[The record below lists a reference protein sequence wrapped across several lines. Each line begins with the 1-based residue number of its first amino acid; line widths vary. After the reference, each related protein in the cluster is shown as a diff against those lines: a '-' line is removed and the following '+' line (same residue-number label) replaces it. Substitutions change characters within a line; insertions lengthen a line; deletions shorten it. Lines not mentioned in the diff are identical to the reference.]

1 MQFRFKDGIEKQFMA
16 LQKGFHELIPSHL
29 LKDFDER
36 ELELLVSGLGK
47 VDVDDWRSNTRL
59 KNCTPDSSIIRWF
72 WKVSHWS
79 SLHYITIT
87 SPLHH
92 PSGSGVV

>member
-16 LQKGFHELIPSHL
+16 LQKGFHELIPPHL

-47 VDVDDWRSNTRL
+47 VDVEDWRTNTRL
-59 KNCTPDSSIIRWF
+59 KNCTPDTSTIKWF
-72 WKVSHWS
+72 WKVRHFSTLTVLYS
-79 SLHYITIT
+79 SPNLCC
-87 SPLHH
+87 
-92 PSGSGVV
+92 